1 MKAQMTTAKS
11 YEHDAKRHGC
21 GILVLYGFGRR
32 KLWPRRSSSTGSKD
46 TRGQM
51 GISISRR
58 RRGGSDET
66 SFLGSDDPPSLIVT
80 SKPKNEL
87 VIQDM
92 TLPQKPIKAMVT
104 TRNPVVSENA
114 LGRKSLDG
122 SSCGSSGSYNLAA
135 ARPNNS
141 RLKGGFATE
150 TNGGESPVPDYYHNR
165 QNSSTLVRASSSNM
179 MVFSYLGNI
188 RQAQPQNFQ
197 AIEYKK
203 PKPQQQRP
211 SKYSHGSVVR
221 GGGVPPL
228 EFKGKG
234 GGDPEEL
241 KNMGN
246 EEYRKGRF
254 AESLVLYE
262 RAIML
267 DPDRASYRSNKG
279 AALTGLG
286 RLLEAVDECR
296 EAVRLEPS
304 YARAHHRLATLYLRL
319 GDAEKAMAHY
329 KQSGSEA
336 NAGELG
342 QAQAFQTHLSKC
354 TEARKLKDWHTLL
367 KEASSAIAT
376 GADAAPQVFASQ
388 AEALLRL
395 HKVQKA
401 EAAMSGAPEFEVD
414 ACTKFF
420 GAATNAYVLLVKAQV
435 DMAAGR
441 FDNAVSAAQ
450 RAGRLDPSNME
461 IGAVVRKARAVSSAR
476 SNGNDLFK
484 ASRFSEACLAY
495 GDGLQNDPLNT
506 ILLCNRAAC
515 RSKMGQWERA
525 IEDCTAAL
533 SIRPSYTKA
542 RLRRADCNAKL
553 ERWEASIQD
562 YEILNV
568 ECPGDTEV
576 EQALLEIKKQ
586 LKKSRGEDVKE
597 NISNVVLITNGDR
610 LRQYVRG
617 PGMSV
622 GLFCTNSNETC
633 QQLLPFIEQLCK
645 KYPSVN
651 FLKVD
656 TEENPNISKSE
667 GVSSVPAFKIY
678 KNGSQVKDIA
688 GSNPQLLE
696 SSIKYHSS

>member
-11 YEHDAKRHGC
+11 YEHDAKCHGC

-51 GISISRR
+51 GILISRR
-58 RRGGSDET
+58 RRRDA
-66 SFLGSDDPPSLIVT
+66 V
-80 SKPKNEL
+80 
-87 VIQDM
+87 
-92 TLPQKPIKAMVT
+92 A
-104 TRNPVVSENA
+104 
-114 LGRKSLDG
+114 
-122 SSCGSSGSYNLAA
+122 
-135 ARPNNS
+135 
-141 RLKGGFATE
+141 
-150 TNGGESPVPDYYHNR
+150 DYYHNR
-165 QNSSTLVRASSSNM
+165 QNSSMLVRASSSNM
-179 MVFSYLGNI
+179 MVFSYLDNI

-197 AIEYKK
+197 AIEYTK
-203 PKPQQQRP
+203 PKPQHQQQQRP
-211 SKYSHGSVVR
+211 SKYGYGSVVR
-221 GGGVPPL
+221 GGGAPPL
-228 EFKGKG
+228 EFSGKG
-234 GGDPEEL
+234 GGDPEAL

-246 EEYRKGRF
+246 KEYKKGRF
-254 AESLVLYE
+254 AEALALYE
-262 RAIML
+262 TAIAL

-279 AALTGLG
+279 AALMGLG

-296 EAVRLEPS
+296 EAAGV
-304 YARAHHRLATLYLRL
+304 
-319 GDAEKAMAHY
+319 AEKAMAHY
-329 KQSGSEA
+329 KQSVSEA

-395 HKVQKA
+395 HKVQEA

-414 ACTKFF
+414 ACTKF
-420 GAATNAYVLLVKAQV
+420 
-435 DMAAGR
+435 DI
-441 FDNAVSAAQ
+441 AVSAAQ
-450 RAGRLDPSNME
+450 RAGILDRSNMG
-461 IGAVVRKARAVSSAR
+461 IGAVVRKARGVSSAR

-484 ASRFSEACLAY
+484 ASRFSEACLAH
-495 GDGLQNDPLNT
+495 GDGLQSDPLNT

-533 SIRPSYTKA
+533 NIRPSCTKA
-542 RLRRADCNAKL
+542 RLLRADGNAKVSPKKHDQKVG
-553 ERWEASIQD
+553 EVGSINTRL
-562 YEILNV
+562 EILNV

-576 EQALLEIKKQ
+576 EKALLEVKQ
-586 LKKSRGEDVKE
+586 QLNKCRGEDVKE

-610 LRQYVRG
+610 SRQY
-617 PGMSV
+617 
-622 GLFCTNSNETC
+622 
-633 QQLLPFIEQLCK
+633 
-645 KYPSVN
+645 
-651 FLKVD
+651 VD
-656 TEENPNISKSE
+656 TEENPNLSKSE

-678 KNGSQVKDIA
+678 RNGSQVKDIA

-696 SSIKYHSS
+696 SSIQYYSS